1 MIGER
6 TGINH
11 ETKVTGKTAN
21 ICNQQPAVKNNKMI
35 NSQKQSSRAQP
46 SSLLQKKKK
55 TQYSQR
61 LVFFNAKTLPVV
73 IIIKHLR
80 CLNFKDLSKN
90 VSSCS

>member
-55 TQYSQR
+55 DPIFTGTC
-61 LVFFNAKTLPVV
+61 FFNAKTLPVV